1 MKTLKSLLLASVIA
15 APLAVQAQAAD
26 LGTDDSS
33 PVTDSTMIGLYLR
46 GDVAWSFL
54 DVNGLNDDD
63 TWVAGG
69 GVGYQFSDF
78 IRADITGDMSGDYQ
92 VAPGAEISTTAVLG
106 NVYFDWA
113 NDSMFTPYVGAGI
126 GYGWVDGSG
135 TAVDDDGIALG
146 AAAGVAV
153 DITNNLALDAG
164 YRYRNIDVSGD
175 NVQEHQ
181 AAVGFRFKF

>member
-1 MKTLKSLLLASVIA
+1 MKTLKSPLLASVIA

-26 LGTDDSS
+26 LGADETS
-33 PVTDSTMIGLYLR
+33 PVTDPSMIGLYLR
-46 GDVAWSFL
+46 GDMGWSFL
-54 DVNGLNDDD
+54 DVNGADNDD

-69 GVGYQFSDF
+69 GVGYQFNDF
-78 IRADITGDMSGDYQ
+78 LRADITGDFSGDYE
-92 VAPGAEISTTAVLG
+92 VAPGADISTTTVLG

-113 NDSMFTPYVGAGI
+113 NESMFTPYVGAGV
-126 GYGWVDGSG
+126 GYGWVNGSG
-135 TAVDDDGIALG
+135 LAVDDDGIAFG
-146 AAAGVAV
+146 ATAGVAV
-153 DITNNLALDAG
+153 DITNNIAVDAG

>member
-15 APLAVQAQAAD
+15 APLAMQAQAAD
-26 LGTDDSS
+26 VGVDETS

-46 GDVAWSFL
+46 GDIGWSFL
-54 DVNGLNDDD
+54 DVNGLDNDDN
-63 TWVAGG
+63 WVAGG

-78 IRADITGDMSGDYQ
+78 LRADVTADFSGDYE
-92 VAPGAEISTTAVLG
+92 VAPGADISTTTVLG

-113 NDSMFTPYVGAGI
+113 NESMFTPYVGAGI
-126 GYGWVDGSG
+126 GYGWVDGTG
-135 TAVDDDGIALG
+135 TATDDDGIALG

-153 DITNNLALDAG
+153 DLTNNLAVDAG

-181 AAVGFRFKF
+181 AAVGIRFKF